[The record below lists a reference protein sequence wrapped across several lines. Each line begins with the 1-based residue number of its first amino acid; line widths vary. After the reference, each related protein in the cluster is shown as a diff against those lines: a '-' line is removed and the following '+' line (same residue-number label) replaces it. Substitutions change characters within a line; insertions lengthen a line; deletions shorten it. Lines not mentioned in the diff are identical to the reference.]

1 MDRET
6 HLKEFFAC
14 ASVSECSKFFVR
26 DCIRRAELI
35 EAKIER
41 GLIEPQWQ
49 TWAKA
54 KAETY
59 RAEAAE
65 EIRNAQ

>member
-1 MDRET
+1 MKA
-6 HLKEFFAC
+6 LW
-14 ASVSECSKFFVR
+14 ECQTFEDCRAFFVR
-26 DCIRRAELI
+26 DCLRRAAVI

-41 GLIEPQWQ
+41 GLIEPHNIA
-49 TWAKA
+49 WAKA

-65 EIRNAQ
+65 EMNHG

>member
-1 MDRET
+1 MQT
-6 HLKEFFAC
+6 ILTCNTVA
-14 ASVSECSKFFVR
+14 ECSAFFVR

-35 EAKIER
+35 EAKLAA
-41 GLIEPQWQ
+41 GHIEPHNVA
-49 TWAKA
+49 WAKA

-65 EIRNAQ
+65 ELRHA

>member
-1 MDRET
+1 MKTFTECET
-6 HLKEFFAC
+6 VAD
-14 ASVSECSKFFVR
+14 CSAFFVR

-35 EAKIER
+35 EAKLAA
-41 GLIEPQWQ
+41 GHIEPHNIA
-49 TWAKA
+49 WAKA

-65 EIRNAQ
+65 EMRHA